1 MKNKIAFITLGL
13 LSLSLTSCG
22 TMYGTYK
29 DADKYLAGNQTY
41 EQDISVLD
49 IDWVSGSLTLVED
62 ETITGVKVEEV
73 TNLTNE
79 KELVHS
85 YLNEGELKIKFFAS
99 GHARRSFTSFKKELT
114 VTYKPGLTKI
124 NIDLTSGSFTANS
137 VTSTTFD
144 LDLTSGNAKIGKMTA
159 DTVKTDVTS
168 GSIEIN
174 ELTAKDLE
182 SDMTSGTFNVGFKS
196 INTADFD
203 LTSGKINMTLP
214 TDGGKVKVSKTSGT
228 VTTERDCTV
237 NNNLY
242 TFGSGAADIKV
253 SMTSGTLKIS

>member
-1 MKNKIAFITLGL
+1 MKNKFAFITLGL
-13 LSLSLTSCG
+13 LSLPLTSCG

-41 EQDISVLD
+41 DQEISVLD
-49 IDWVSGSLTLVED
+49 IDWVSGTLTLVED
-62 ETITGVKVEEV
+62 NTISGVKVEEV

-85 YLNEGELKIKFFAS
+85 YLNDGELKIKYFAS

-124 NIDLTSGSFTANS
+124 NVDLTSGNFTADSITANTFNIDLTSGT
-137 VTSTTFD
+137 
-144 LDLTSGNAKIGKMTA
+144 AKIGKVTA
-159 DTVKTDVTS
+159 DTIKADFTS
-168 GSIEIN
+168 GSIEMG
-174 ELTAKDLE
+174 EVTAKDLE
-182 SDMTSGTFNVGFKS
+182 SDMTSGTINIGFKS
-196 INTADFD
+196 IDTADFD

-214 TDGGKVKVSKTSGT
+214 SDGGKVKVSKTSGS
-228 VTTERDCTV
+228 VVTERECTV
-237 NNNLY
+237 GDNLY

>member
-1 MKNKIAFITLGL
+1 MKNKLAFITLGL

-41 EQDISVLD
+41 EQEISVLD

-62 ETITGVKVEEV
+62 DSISGVKVEEV

-99 GHARRSFTSFKKELT
+99 GHTRRSFTSFKKELT

-124 NIDLTSGSFTANS
+124 NVDLTSGSMTADS
-137 VTSTTFD
+137 VTATTFD
-144 LDLTSGNAKIGKMTA
+144 LDLTSGHAKIGKMTA

-168 GSIEIN
+168 GSVEIT
-174 ELTAKDLE
+174 EVAAKNLE
-182 SDMTSGTFNVGFKS
+182 SDMTSGTFTVGFKS
-196 INTADFD
+196 IDTADFD

-214 TDGGKVKVSKTSGT
+214 LDGGKVKVSKTSG
-228 VTTERDCTV
+228 VVKTERECTIS
-237 NNNLY
+237 NNVY

-253 SMTSGTLKIS
+253 SMTSGDLKIA